1 MSAVQISRGGRR
13 SPRRAV
19 RSDTG
24 GWFRFCVAGGG
35 SLRQTPRTHAGPAKK
50 DHAKPRKAFP
60 NHAYTFKVERI
71 LKGLASMIILV
82 GLALLV
88 AVLAFGI
95 IPLTVGWI
103 AMRVTRYFTG
113 RD

>member
-1 MSAVQISRGGRR
+1 M
-13 SPRRAV
+13 P
-19 RSDTG
+19 
-24 GWFRFCVAGGG
+24 GGG
-35 SLRQTPRTHAGPAKK
+35 FGCGRQGPGSIRQTPRTHAGPAKK
-50 DHAKPRKAFP
+50 DHAKPRRAFP
-60 NHAYTFKVERI
+60 NHAYVFKVERI

-95 IPLTVGWI
+95 IPLMVAWI
-103 AMRVTRYFTG
+103 VMRVTRYLTG

>member
-1 MSAVQISRGGRR
+1 M
-13 SPRRAV
+13 P
-19 RSDTG
+19 
-24 GWFRFCVAGGG
+24 GGG
-35 SLRQTPRTHAGPAKK
+35 FGCGRQGLGSTCQTPKTHDGPANKVE
-50 DHAKPRKAFP
+50 AKPRKAFP
-60 NHAYTFKVERI
+60 NHAYAFKVERI

-95 IPLTVGWI
+95 VPLMVAWI
-103 AMRVTRYFTG
+103 VMRVTRYLTG